1 MGENIPIHFKV
12 LWQPMLMLGIDTSCD
27 DTGVGIVRD
36 GQIVANVIAS
46 QSLHRA
52 FGGVMPEL
60 ASRAH
65 LESIDTVVGLA
76 LTDAGVQLEQL
87 DCIAA
92 TRGPGLAGSLLVG
105 FVYAK
110 GLAFGL
116 GKPFY
121 AMHHLEGHIQS
132 ALASAPNLEPPFLAL
147 IASGGHTHLFDC
159 AKKGQYSLVGAT
171 RDDAAGEAFDKVA
184 RLLGL
189 GFPGGPAIAK
199 AAQNGNDHGYPFTVP
214 LQGQKGFDFSYS
226 GIKNQARLAVEAK
239 AASVPDLAASFERVM
254 VQSLLQTTLRAANA
268 LSRETI
274 VVAGGVAANQR
285 LRQAFAAVSKKTVLF
300 PPSQLNTDNGA
311 MIALAAWLRASRGEE
326 ADSLGLGV
334 LPTWA
339 LAT

>member
-1 MGENIPIHFKV
+1 VYSAPVYI
-12 LWQPMLMLGIDTSCD
+12 LGIDTSCD
-27 DTGVGIVRD
+27 DTGVGIVHD
-36 GQIVANVIAS
+36 GQILANVIAS

-76 LTDAGVQLEQL
+76 LSDAGIRLEDVDL
-87 DCIAA
+87 IAA

-116 GKPFY
+116 NKPFY

-159 AKKGQYSLVGAT
+159 VLQGRYHLVGAT

-184 RLLGL
+184 RLLEL

-199 AAQNGNDHGYPFTVP
+199 AAQQGNDHGYPFTVP
-214 LQGQKGFDFSYS
+214 LQGQKGFEFSYS
-226 GIKNQARLAVEAK
+226 GIKNQARLAVEAG
-239 AASVPDLAASFERVM
+239 AASVPDLAASFERIM
-254 VQSLLQTTLRAANA
+254 VQSLVQTTLRAAKA
-268 LSRETI
+268 LDRETI

-285 LRQAFAAVSKKTVLF
+285 LRREFARATNKTVLF

-311 MIALAAWLRASRGEE
+311 MIALAAHLRASRG
-326 ADSLGLGV
+326 DTSDGLGLGV
-334 LPTWA
+334 LPMWDLQA
-339 LAT
+339 